1 MSSYDHYKHHISK
14 FENEINDLIS
24 LVKRYQSN
32 QFSSENLS
40 GSEKASE
47 LQTTIGK
54 LIKNLEDL
62 KEECEAAKNNLERD

>member
-40 GSEKASE
+40 GSQKADE
-47 LQTTIGK
+47 LQLKIEK
-54 LIKNLEDL
+54 IIKNLEDL
-62 KEECEAAKNNLERD
+62 KQECEVAEANLQRD

>member
-1 MSSYDHYKHHISK
+1 MSSYDHYKHNISK

-40 GSEKASE
+40 GSQKADE
-47 LQTTIGK
+47 LQLKIEK
-54 LIKNLEDL
+54 IIKNLEDL
-62 KEECEAAKNNLERD
+62 KQECEVAEANLQRD